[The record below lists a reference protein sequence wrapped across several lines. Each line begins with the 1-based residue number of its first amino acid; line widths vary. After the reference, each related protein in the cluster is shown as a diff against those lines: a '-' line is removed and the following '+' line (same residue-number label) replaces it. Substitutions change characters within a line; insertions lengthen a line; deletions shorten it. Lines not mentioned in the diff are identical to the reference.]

1 MKDKHSIQTDKGRR
15 HGSTAAALHSKNYF
29 GKSEPLTDTSI
40 MTFGEHKGKMMQDIP
55 NSWLEYITK
64 QVEKEGKSLYTGN
77 APDRVREYY
86 RNKTKSE

>member
-29 GKSEPLTDTSI
+29 GKSEPLTDTSL
-40 MTFGEHKGKMMQDIP
+40 MPFGKHKGVLMKDVP
-55 NSWLEYITK
+55 DPWLEYLAG

-86 RNKTKSE
+86 RIKQNK

>member
-29 GKSEPLTDTSI
+29 GNTAILTDTSI
-40 MTFGEHKGKMMQDIP
+40 MSFGEHKGKMMKDIP
-55 NSWLEYITK
+55 LPYLEYITK

-86 RNKTKSE
+86 RNKIKNQ

>member
-29 GKSEPLTDTSI
+29 GLCEPLTDTSI
-40 MTFGEHKGKMMQDIP
+40 MTFGEHKGKMMKDIP
-55 NSWLEYITK
+55 LPYLEYIAN

-86 RNKTKSE
+86 RNKIKTE